1 MSYKTDDG
9 IGQAEFNEARL
20 WRAPDRYSVRDLI
33 EGHIGDTNIRFS
45 LVHAEEEYQTTSK
58 DSQGRETTHTHYRT
72 IFCGL
77 FLSAAFCKEF
87 SARTTLRPYAAGI
100 LNRLRRTH
108 VALEDPRFTSMFTAH
123 SEDQVEARY
132 LLTPSMMERLMALR
146 ERLGEFHMTFSG
158 GRMYLAVE
166 RPFGLFDPDVSVPLT
181 EVSQLKKMY
190 GNIRSMTEVVRDL
203 DLNTRL
209 WSKTG
214 SSENLR
220 SRECA

>member
-1 MSYKTDDG
+1 
-9 IGQAEFNEARL
+9 
-20 WRAPDRYSVRDLI
+20 
-33 EGHIGDTNIRFS
+33 
-45 LVHAEEEYQTTSK
+45 
-58 DSQGRETTHTHYRT
+58 
-72 IFCGL
+72 
-77 FLSAAFCKEF
+77 
-87 SARTTLRPYAAGI
+87 
-100 LNRLRRTH
+100 
-108 VALEDPRFTSMFTAH
+108 
-123 SEDQVEARY
+123 
-132 LLTPSMMERLMALR
+132 
-146 ERLGEFHMTFSG
+146 
-158 GRMYLAVE
+158 MYLAVE